1 MNIEQLRTKMVEQ
14 MIAAGSLRSGPWIAA
29 FSAVPRHL
37 FLRRFFRQS
46 GDLSGWEAV
55 ADTDPGAVEL
65 IYDGATWVTQLDN
78 DPQRWQTARG
88 SDKPTPGTPT
98 SSSTAPGLMAL
109 MLEALDVHDGHRVLE
124 VGTGSGY
131 NAALLCH
138 RLGSSM
144 VVTVEVDPAVAGA
157 ALDSLRAAGYRP
169 AVAVADGSAGHPEG
183 SPYDRLIATCSAT
196 AVPPAWIDQV
206 RPGGLILTSLYRDLG
221 GGPLVL
227 LHVVGDGQAGR
238 FVTYGTADGFAAPD
252 PELVARR
259 GIRVLA
265 PLLDGPPDQQS
276 VRELLGLALQRA
288 AEGRLRPAIGATYPL
303 ERAADAHRALAAR
316 TTVGK
321 SLLLVGAQRPT
332 D

>member
-1 MNIEQLRTKMVEQ
+1 EQ
-14 MIAAGSLRSGPWIAA
+14 MIAAGNLRSGPWIAA
-29 FSAVPRHL
+29 FTAVPRHL

-46 GDLSGWEAV
+46 GDLAGWEAIS
-55 ADTDPGAVEL
+55 DTDPGAVEL
-65 IYDGATWVTQLDN
+65 IYDAATWVTQLDN
-78 DPQRWQTARG
+78 DPHRWQTARA

-144 VVTVEVDPAVAGA
+144 VATVEVDPAVAGA

-183 SPYDRLIATCSAT
+183 APYDRLIATCSAT

-206 RPGGLILTSLYRDLG
+206 R
-221 GGPLVL
+221 
-227 LHVVGDGQAGR
+227 
-238 FVTYGTADGFAAPD
+238 
-252 PELVARR
+252 
-259 GIRVLA
+259 
-265 PLLDGPPDQQS
+265 
-276 VRELLGLALQRA
+276 
-288 AEGRLRPAIGATYPL
+288 
-303 ERAADAHRALAAR
+303 
-316 TTVGK
+316 
-321 SLLLVGAQRPT
+321 
-332 D
+332 